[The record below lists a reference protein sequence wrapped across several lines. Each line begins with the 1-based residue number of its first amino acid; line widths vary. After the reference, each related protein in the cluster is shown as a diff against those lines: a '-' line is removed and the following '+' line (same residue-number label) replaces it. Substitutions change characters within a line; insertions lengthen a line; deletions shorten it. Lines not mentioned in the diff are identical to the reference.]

1 MGTWCPTR
9 ANPPQPAAVIVGSG
23 KRDCVSCKML
33 RAKEAGVHS
42 PKHICRGCGSLERPQ
57 LQSHAAARGRTAG
70 GWEQGLSHGLGDGR
84 KPDQNNQK
92 TISHLKMGKH
102 VLCYFVQIFL

>member
-23 KRDCVSCKML
+23 KRYCVSCKML